1 MFVLNIYFIKV
12 TNLSQYTVR
21 LWIELEAR
29 FDSIKRIK
37 EYVDVSFFLFLFLYS
52 LCVRNISIFL
62 KNMNLF

>member
-1 MFVLNIYFIKV
+1 MFVINIYFIKV

-52 LCVRNISIFL
+52 LYFRNIGIF
-62 KNMNLF
+62 

>member
-1 MFVLNIYFIKV
+1 MFVINIYFIKV

-37 EYVDVSFFLFLFLYS
+37 EYVDVSFFSVFISLFIIL
-52 LCVRNISIFL
+52 
-62 KNMNLF
+62 